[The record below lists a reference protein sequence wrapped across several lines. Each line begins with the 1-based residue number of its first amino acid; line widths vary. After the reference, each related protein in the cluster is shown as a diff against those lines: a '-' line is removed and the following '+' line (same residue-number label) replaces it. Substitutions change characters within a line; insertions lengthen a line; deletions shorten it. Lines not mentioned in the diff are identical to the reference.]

1 MILDQSIVGR
11 GVLTPLF
18 CEDAL
23 ILPTSFFKFC
33 PLPPSLS
40 PPNPTPTAFFGWIG
54 DCATFDVLFYLII
67 LWIYRFQINVSWFGK
82 YNTFFIF
89 HDSFSHLPRKSW
101 YQKSFCFLNQE
112 TKTNFFLAFR
122 LKTILMWCVSC
133 FLLKQWCCCHLNIRF
148 FSLI

>member
-1 MILDQSIVGR
+1 MWRCPYIAYLLFQILS
-11 GVLTPLF
+11 TPSF
-18 CEDAL
+18 
-23 ILPTSFFKFC
+23 PVTSKPHPHC
-33 PLPPSLS
+33 S
-40 PPNPTPTAFFGWIG
+40 FFGWTG